1 MGRHVNATAMVRGG
15 WSVLAGIVAALVNL
29 GLLALLGWLA
39 FNPEVGFV
47 TMPLAV
53 FPVANLIALVLRG
66 ASTPGKR
73 RYVKV
78 VRILNL
84 CLVGV
89 ALVFGVAS
97 AAELTFSGLEQM
109 VTLLLLI
116 PPAATAMALQ
126 SAKSVMPDLRP

>member
-1 MGRHVNATAMVRGG
+1 MVRGG
-15 WSVLAGIVAALVNL
+15 WSLLAGVVAALVNL
-29 GLLALLGWLA
+29 GLLVLLGWLA
-39 FNPEVGFV
+39 FKREVGFV
-47 TMPLAV
+47 AVLLAV
-53 FPVANLIALVLRG
+53 FPAANLIALVLRG
-66 ASTPGKR
+66 ASTQGKR

-109 VTLLLLI
+109 ATLFLSI
-116 PPAATAMALQ
+116 PPAATAMALH
-126 SAKSVMPDLRP
+126 SARPMTPDPRP

>member
-1 MGRHVNATAMVRGG
+1 MVRGG
-15 WSVLAGIVAALVNL
+15 WSVLAGIVATLVNL
-29 GLLALLGWLA
+29 GLLALLVWLA
-39 FNPEVGFV
+39 FNPGVGFV
-47 TMPLAV
+47 AMLLAV
-53 FPVANLIALVLRG
+53 FPVANLIALLLRG
-66 ASTPGKR
+66 ESAPGKR

-109 VTLLLLI
+109 ATLFLLI
-116 PPAATAMALQ
+116 PPAATAMALR
-126 SAKSVMPDLRP
+126 SAMSMTPDPRS